1 MNTKTLPSGFE
12 TLERFVKV
20 WALPTEGE
28 RMMARIK
35 GDMVDITD
43 FYKTL
48 SPHIE
53 AMLSYLEAYPPELE
67 ALPEAEKR
75 LAMLGLSYMECS
87 RIFEMWGKQDVH
99 CANFIPER
107 LHFAPLGKP
116 C

>member
-1 MNTKTLPSGFE
+1 
-12 TLERFVKV
+12 
-20 WALPTEGE
+20 
-28 RMMARIK
+28 MMARIK
-35 GDMVDITD
+35 GNMTEITD

-53 AMLSYLEAYPPELE
+53 AMLAHLEAYPSELE
-67 ALPEAEKR
+67 ALPEAEQR